1 MNRPSTRRLLGLVLC
16 VPLACHLV
24 LVTNQAVAA
33 PVQSSPTLGGYAV
46 DTRATGLRVGY
57 DAPGSLSVG
66 PVLDAGAPEAQSRL
80 ATGPVGNSISSLAY
94 PGSLILGLGPL
105 LAAAGQEPPVPL
117 PDYPLLVEASSSGPT
132 DVRDETAAGSTMYAF
147 AEQNVVEAV
156 TKLAGTGADAVLA
169 FGSSES
175 RTAGQATDVASGEV
189 RASMSDIV
197 AIAGLLQIDSVVTE
211 LGATSDGETAASEGR
226 TVVSGAT
233 FAGQP
238 VVIDRDGVRFVD
250 APEAPGG
257 PLAELGA
264 IVDPLS
270 ALLVQL
276 LEQSGS
282 LNEALDASGI
292 AIRLA
297 EPRAIETGATA
308 ERMSEGLVIEFDQ
321 QLGATELA
329 SVFDLIPLLPD
340 VPGSPMGPNDFV
352 QLLQA
357 RQVSSVA
364 IAPAGVSVSASPPFE
379 LPEFEVNIDT
389 PPVPTPDF
397 AASTGA
403 GGFPSPSSGGTI
415 SGPSGT
421 TSSGGAAPGITP
433 IAASPPTLPS
443 ELGLAAVLL
452 AMLGAWV
459 MTMGSRRLP
468 DWAIDGAVAADA
480 CEPENPE
487 GDR

>member
-1 MNRPSTRRLLGLVLC
+1 MKRPPTRRLLGLALC
-16 VPLACHLV
+16 LPLLGHLAF
-24 LVTNQAVAA
+24 VTTHAAAA
-33 PVQSSPTLGGYAV
+33 PAQSAPALGGYEV

-57 DAPGSLSVG
+57 DVPGSLAVS

-94 PGSLILGLGPL
+94 PGPLILGIGPL
-105 LAAAGQEPPVPL
+105 LAAAGREPPVPL
-117 PDYPLLVEASSSGPT
+117 PDYPLLVEATSSGQT
-132 DVRDETAAGSTMYAF
+132 EIRDETAAGSSMYAF

-156 TKLAGTGADAVLA
+156 TTLAGAGPDDVLGY
-169 FGSSES
+169 GSSES
-175 RTAGQATDVASGEV
+175 RTSGEATDVAVGRV

-197 AIAGLLQIDSVVTE
+197 AIAGLLRIDSVVTE
-211 LGATSDGETAASEGR
+211 LSATSDGASATSEGR
-226 TVVSGAT
+226 TVVTGAT

-238 VVIDRDGVRFVD
+238 ITIDRDGVRFVD
-250 APEAPGG
+250 EPEAPGG

-264 IVDPLS
+264 VVDPLS
-270 ALLVQL
+270 ALLVQIL
-276 LEQSGS
+276 DQSGS
-282 LNEALDASGI
+282 LNDALDASGI

-297 EPRAIETGATA
+297 DPRSIEAGSTA
-308 ERMSEGLVIEFDQ
+308 ERVSEGLVIEYDQ

-364 IAPAGVSVSASPPFE
+364 IAPAGVSVSATPPFE

-389 PPVPTPDF
+389 PPVPTPDL

-403 GGFPSPSSGGTI
+403 GGFTSPSSGGTV

-433 IAASPPTLPS
+433 IAASPPTLPN
-443 ELGLAAVLL
+443 ELGFAAIIL

-468 DWAIDGAVAADA
+468 DWAIDGAAAADA